1 MIVCG
6 YEIQEGEK
14 KNIKIPVLQAEAMEG
29 ICICG
34 KNQGKTLVITAG
46 VHGCEYVGIE
56 AAKRMAGLLD
66 PMELAGNVILIPLV
80 NIDGFFDGRKQVV
93 PEDGKNLNR
102 VFPGKPDGT
111 ISERIAYAMEQYIY
125 PCADFLIDLH
135 SGDSNEALIPL
146 VFYPTKGEKEINDKA
161 LQAAKVLS
169 VPYRVSSQA
178 KNGLYSWAVQKGIPS
193 LLIERGAGGLWS
205 ENEVEMCMEDMHR
218 IMAFLGIKQ
227 GSYEMIP
234 QTDIKE
240 AVYEEAVSDGFW
252 YPSITAGKRVCC
264 GEKLG
269 FFESYADG
277 KRTELRAK
285 FDGVVLYHTTA
296 LGVRTG
302 ESLVAYGK
310 ASECFHV

>member
-6 YEIQEGEK
+6 YETRAGEK

-56 AAKRMAGLLD
+56 AAKRMAELLD

-80 NIDGFFDGRKQVV
+80 NIDGFLDGRKQVV

-111 ISERIAYAMEQYIY
+111 ISERIAYAMERYIY
-125 PCADFLIDLH
+125 PCADFLLDLH
-135 SGDSNEALIPL
+135 SGDSNETLIPL

-193 LLIERGAGGLWS
+193 LLIERGSGGLWS
-205 ENEVEMCMEDMHR
+205 ENEVKMCMEDMCR
-218 IMAFLGIKQ
+218 IMAFLKIKEA
-227 GSYEMIP
+227 SYEQIP

-252 YPSITAGKRVCC
+252 YPAITVGKRVCC

-269 FFESYADG
+269 VFESFPVG
-277 KRTELRAK
+277 ERMEISAK
-285 FDGVVLYHTTA
+285 FDGVVMYHTTA
-296 LGVRTG
+296 LGVREG
-302 ESLVAYGK
+302 EALAAYGK
-310 ASECFHV
+310 I